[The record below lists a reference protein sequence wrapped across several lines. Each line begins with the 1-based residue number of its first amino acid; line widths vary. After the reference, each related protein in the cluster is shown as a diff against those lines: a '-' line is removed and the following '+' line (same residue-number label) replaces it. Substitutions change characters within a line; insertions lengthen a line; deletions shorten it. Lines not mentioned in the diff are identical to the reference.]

1 MIAAPCFLHAH
12 ALGQTF
18 FIEQK
23 AGIVAAHVD
32 KSAKRIAKAQDEKRH
47 RIHAKADFGVALLC
61 AEVSILGNAHA
72 LGDGKDCEPTFR
84 RAVARSLPNLVSD
97 RLTAGGRTS
106 DTFDLIYKA
115 PYIKPYGLI
124 WSNI

>member
-1 MIAAPCFLHAH
+1 MVRFMIAHPCFLHAH

-61 AEVSILGNAHA
+61 AQISILGDAHA
-72 LGDGKDCEPTFR
+72 LGDGKDCEPTFPPR
-84 RAVARSLPNLVSD
+84 GRQVAAEFGQRPLDGGGQRHLIHSISFI
-97 RLTAGGRTS
+97 RLH
-106 DTFDLIYKA
+106 I
-115 PYIKPYGLI
+115 
-124 WSNI
+124 